1 MTEDRRTKRKKKAQ
15 KIGIDKEELRSI
27 QETVTTGEQYK
38 SKITEDLLLRLRSEL
53 DIPDSVELSGL
64 RAENFLLLLVDGF
77 ALGNRLLHLDYPIL
91 LLA

>member
-38 SKITEDLLLRLRSEL
+38 SKITEDLLLKLRSKL
-53 DIPDSVELSGL
+53 DIPKSIELSGL

-77 ALGNRLLHLDYPIL
+77 ALGNYLLHLDYPIL